1 MAFKMKG
8 FSPFT
13 QYDPVK
19 KPVGPVT
26 PSTKAE
32 YMNREVWNLVEKQKA
47 GDFDKSTE
55 YHSFKPDLPKQKEFK
70 SIPALAPN
78 LQERVS
84 QRVNSPQVNS
94 PLKQK
99 PKDDDTDKMTDE
111 EHKAHVKKVSEYNK
125 KNKTFDKHPNKQGL
139 IKKIEKAAKENRVRI
154 DSLSNKDSLTEDEKA
169 RLKELKRT
177 YSDHQTMLHDLR
189 GGSPMKQGAD
199 AAEMRRYKRYKRTG
213 KISEAS
219 KGNKRQGYSEEQRFK
234 TYGKMYDEKA
244 RGQKEQ
250 KKINRERRRAARF
263 SG

>member
-19 KPVGPVT
+19 KPVGPIT

-32 YMNREVWNLVEKQKA
+32 YMNREVWNLVERQKA
-47 GDFDKSTE
+47 GDFDKNIE
-55 YHSFKPDLPKQKEFK
+55 YHSFKPKTPKIFGPK
-70 SIPALAPN
+70 ST
-78 LQERVS
+78 VKK
-84 QRVNSPQVNS
+84 S
-94 PLKQK
+94 PLKQR
-99 PKDDDTDKMTDE
+99 PKDDDSDRMTDE

-154 DSLSNKDSLTEDEKA
+154 DSLNNKDSLSEDEKA

-213 KISEAS
+213 KISSAS
-219 KGNKRQGYSEEQRFK
+219 KGNERQGYSEEKRFK
-234 TYGKMYDEKA
+234 TYGKLYDQKV
-244 RGQKEQ
+244 RSQKE
-250 KKINRERRRAARF
+250 KKVANRQRRRAARF

>member
-1 MAFKMKG
+1 MGFKMKG

-55 YHSFKPDLPKQKEFK
+55 YHSFKPDLSKQKDFK
-70 SIPALAPN
+70 SIPNLAPN
-78 LQERVS
+78 LK
-84 QRVNSPQVNS
+84 QRVNS

-99 PKDDDTDKMTDE
+99 PKDDDSDKMTPE
-111 EHKAHVKKVSEYNK
+111 EEAEHRAKVLEYNK
-125 KNKTFDKHPNKQGL
+125 NKSKPMNETQKKKIREQLSKMDPNDPEAKLLRDMLNLKKNKSPMKDIGRAGFDRHR
-139 IKKIEKAAKENRVRI
+139 EE
-154 DSLSNKDSLTEDEKA
+154 E
-169 RLKELKRT
+169 
-177 YSDHQTMLHDLR
+177 
-189 GGSPMKQGAD
+189 SPMKQGAD

-213 KISEAS
+213 KISSAS
-219 KGNKRQGYSEEQRFK
+219 KGNERQGMSEEKRFK
-234 TYGKMYDEKA
+234 SYGKLYENKQRQA
-244 RGQKEQ
+244 KQ
-250 KKINRERRRAARF
+250 KKVENRERRRASRF

>member
-55 YHSFKPDLPKQKEFK
+55 YHSFKPHRPYDKDELYDKKYDR
-70 SIPALAPN
+70 AN
-78 LQERVS
+78 QE
-84 QRVNSPQVNS
+84 S

-99 PKDDDTDKMTDE
+99 PKDDDSEKMTPE
-111 EHKAHVKKVSEYNK
+111 QEAAHRAKVLEYNK
-125 KNKTFDKHPNKQGL
+125 NVAKPMNETQKRKIREQLSKMDPNDPEAKLLRDMLNLKKNKSPMKDIGRAGFDRHR
-139 IKKIEKAAKENRVRI
+139 EE
-154 DSLSNKDSLTEDEKA
+154 E
-169 RLKELKRT
+169 
-177 YSDHQTMLHDLR
+177 
-189 GGSPMKQGAD
+189 SPMKQGAD

-213 KISEAS
+213 KISSAS
-219 KGNKRQGYSEEQRFK
+219 KGNERQGMSEEKRFK
-234 TYGKMYDEKA
+234 TYGKMYDDKA

-250 KKINRERRRAARF
+250 KKINRQRRRQARF

>member
-55 YHSFKPDLPKQKEFK
+55 YHSFKPKTPKMFGPESTVKK
-70 SIPALAPN
+70 
-78 LQERVS
+78 
-84 QRVNSPQVNS
+84 S

-99 PKDDDTDKMTDE
+99 PKDDDTDRMTDE

-139 IKKIEKAAKENRVRI
+139 IKKIEKAAKENRIRI
-154 DSLSNKDSLTEDEKA
+154 DSLSNKDSLSEDEKA

-213 KISEAS
+213 KIADAS
-219 KGNKRQGYSEEQRFK
+219 KGNERQGMSEEKRFK

-250 KKINRERRRAARF
+250 KKINRQRRRQARF